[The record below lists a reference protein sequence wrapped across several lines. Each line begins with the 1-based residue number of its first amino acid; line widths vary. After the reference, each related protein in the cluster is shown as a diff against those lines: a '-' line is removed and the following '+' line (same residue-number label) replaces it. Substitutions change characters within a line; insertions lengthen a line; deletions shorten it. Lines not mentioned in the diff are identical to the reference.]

1 MEKLNKHLRGGKM
14 TRYEELKEEKEN
26 FIRAAKK
33 ASDKNMVALWKHR
46 ADETQEKI
54 DSLTVAEAEKEI

>member
-1 MEKLNKHLRGGKM
+1 M

-26 FIRAAKK
+26 FIRAAKNAK
-33 ASDKNMVALWKHR
+33 DKNMVALWKHR